1 MLGVLYEQG
10 KGVGR
15 DSSRALRWYRKS
27 AKQSH
32 AYAQCN
38 IGFLYY
44 DIGEMLLR
52 DRQPRGALHY
62 WRKALRAWRGPADR
76 GIDRAQMA
84 IGEMYWNGRGVAQ
97 DYQEALRWFR
107 LGAEKNSFFA
117 DILAKKLKEL
127 EAARPSK
134 EGEAEMA

>member
-1 MLGVLYEQG
+1 MLGVLYEEG

-27 AKQSH
+27 PKQSH

-107 LGAEKNSFFA
+107 LALKK
-117 DILAKKLKEL
+117 ILFSPIYLP
-127 EAARPSK
+127 RSSK
-134 EGEAEMA
+134 S